1 MEAVTELSE
10 YELDRGKPMPSKNHA
25 IIQAN
30 LVVGLIIYCQE
41 RYSILSEVKLNAPP
55 ADLVPDLAIY
65 PPLAFD
71 SLHDEVKMMEMPLGI
86 VEIISP
92 SQGDQELVDKLSRY
106 FDVGVKSCWLV
117 QPTFRIITVF
127 SSKSTFR
134 TFIEGELHDE
144 VLDIRIDLNRIFR

>member
-1 MEAVTELSE
+1 
-10 YELDRGKPMPSKNHA
+10 MP
-25 IIQAN
+25 
-30 LVVGLIIYCQE
+30 V
-41 RYSILSEVKLNAPP
+41 
-55 ADLVPDLAIY
+55 
-65 PPLAFD
+65 
-71 SLHDEVKMMEMPLGI
+71 GI

-106 FDVGVKSCWLV
+106 FDIGVKSCWLV

-134 TFIEGELHDE
+134 TFIEGELYDE